1 MPKFVRAAVLTN
13 YLEVTQYLGFNP
25 RDVLAGAGLS
35 RAQLL
40 APESRITIDA
50 AVRLLEDSAAASGCQ
65 TFGLSM
71 AESRQLS
78 DFGVVSLLLS
88 HQRTLRDALQ
98 VVLNYRHLMNNSL
111 AIFVEE
117 AGKMVIIREEV
128 VTESPM
134 PSKQATELAIGV
146 MFRLCAALLGSH
158 WHPYSVNFMHQPP
171 DNLQLHRRLFGC
183 NLEFGSE
190 FNGIVCP
197 NTSLDLPNPHADPAM
212 ARYAQSYLDSL
223 QNDEGASLLFE
234 VRKAIYM
241 LLPMGRATIE
251 QIAQTQGM
259 NVRTLQ
265 RRLKEDGCAFNDVI
279 NDVRRDLV
287 LRYLEN
293 PNYPLSRI
301 ADMLGYSMASSFTRW
316 FISQFGMPPA
326 TWRAQKQGSAK
337 APTDALPPKTS

>member
-1 MPKFVRAAVLTN
+1 
-13 YLEVTQYLGFNP
+13 
-25 RDVLAGAGLS
+25 
-35 RAQLL
+35 
-40 APESRITIDA
+40 
-50 AVRLLEDSAAASGCQ
+50 
-65 TFGLSM
+65 
-71 AESRQLS
+71 
-78 DFGVVSLLLS
+78 
-88 HQRTLRDALQ
+88 
-98 VVLNYRHLMNNSL
+98 MNNSL

-337 APTDALPPKTS
+337 APTDATPPKTS